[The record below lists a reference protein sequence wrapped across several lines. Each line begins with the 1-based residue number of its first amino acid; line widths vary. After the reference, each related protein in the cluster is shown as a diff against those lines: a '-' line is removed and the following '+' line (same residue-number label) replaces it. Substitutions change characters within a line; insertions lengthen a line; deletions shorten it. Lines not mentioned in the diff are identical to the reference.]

1 MNIRLTRK
9 NFTEEA
15 GLQPAF
21 EKRVR
26 CGQAKEKNE
35 DITAP
40 WKTSHRWN
48 VTGTVCSVFKN
59 I

>member
-1 MNIRLTRK
+1 MIRFQE

-15 GLQPAF
+15 GLQPVF
-21 EKRVR
+21 DKRVR
-26 CGQAKEKNE
+26 CGQARKKNE

-40 WKTSHRWN
+40 WKTSYKWN
-48 VTGTVCSVFKN
+48 VTGPVRSGFKN